1 MKNFEIINESIKHEY
16 EGNRNEI
23 YNLGEIDIIDKS
35 GKIIKVKPKD
45 IIDVIDKAMF
55 YFQKNYPYLHVF
67 INLYKIMYV
76 PVYPSKICD
85 TMAVDENNNLW
96 INLNFV
102 YTDCSMNMKN
112 VFGLLFHEMFHVF
125 FSHIVRF
132 NKMFPQQELTSLS
145 KGMKKALNK
154 KANIAM
160 DYEVNASMVEDKI
173 VDENFWKNMNGLYKK
188 EYTGKTWEEI
198 YKVYGDME
206 YKEWLERNGEKISDE
221 ELEIINAIEKA
232 AKVLNDP
239 KSTDREKANAN
250 RELEKTLDKIL
261 GRNKKND
268 IRDIFEEMKNTQLS
282 DFGNIEQK
290 MQEVI
295 DDLYK
300 DPSKMADDEFEK
312 LMNDVDEMSR
322 EFARNKKNITD
333 RFNKSDENETFDDI
347 KKMRKTLKETLQ
359 EMRNKK
365 MSNAEKK
372 EALNKIKDS
381 IEDVISNDLDK
392 EKNKEKRKIRDEEIE
407 KEKFEEFKKSHPLRK
422 LMNVFKN
429 LMDLSGDPYNLV
441 REESY
446 DIMKDINKMLDTL
459 TEIKLS
465 DYTENDIKDLK
476 SIFPQLKDSL
486 FEDLKK
492 LIYNKTIIN
501 KTEDDLYKEL
511 DKVFKHVESVLFSDL
526 INPKLN
532 DYTKMSGLLMAAEKM
547 RKIGQILKTQ
557 KSWIAS
563 DEFYEG
569 YREMRDELISL
580 YNKDIK
586 ALLKR
591 LYDMGVLNDMTLG
604 TLDEQSQILFDELV
618 SNGEIK
624 LK

>member
-102 YTDCSMNMKN
+102 YTNCSMNMKN
-112 VFGLLFHEMFHVF
+112 IFGLLFHEMFHVF

-173 VDENFWKNMNGLYKK
+173 VDENFWKNMKGLYKK

-206 YKEWLERNGEKISDE
+206 YKEWLEKNGEKITDE

-239 KSTDREKANAN
+239 KSTDRDKANAN

-392 EKNKEKRKIRDEEIE
+392 EKNKEKRKQRDEEIE
-407 KEKFEEFKKSHPLRK
+407 KEKFEEFKNSHPLRK

-441 REESY
+441 RKESY

-486 FEDLKK
+486 FEDLKE
-492 LIYNKTIIN
+492 LINNKTIIN
-501 KTEDDLYKEL
+501 KTEDDLYKGL
-511 DKVFKHVESVLFSDL
+511 DGVFKHVESVLFSDL

-532 DYTKMSGLLMAAEKM
+532 DYTKKSGLLMAAEKM
-547 RKIGQILKTQ
+547 RKIGKILKTQ

-569 YREMRDELISL
+569 YKEMRDELISL
-580 YNKDIK
+580 YNKDKK

-591 LYDMGVLNDMTLG
+591 LYDMGVLNDMTLD
-604 TLDEQSQILFDELV
+604 TLDDQSQILFDELV

>member
-35 GKIIKVKPKD
+35 GKIIQVKPKD

-55 YFQKNYPYLHVF
+55 YLQKNYPYLHVF

-85 TMAVDENNNLW
+85 TMAVDGNNNLW

-102 YTDCSMNMKN
+102 YNNCSMNMKN

-145 KGMKKALNK
+145 KGMKKALNT
-154 KANIAM
+154 KANISM

-173 VDENFWKNMNGLYKK
+173 VDENFWKNMKGLYKK
-188 EYTGKTWEEI
+188 EYSGKTWEEI

-206 YKEWLERNGEKISDE
+206 YKEWLEKNGQKISDE

-290 MQEVI
+290 MQDVI

-333 RFNKSDENETFDDI
+333 RFDKSDENETFDDI
-347 KKMRKTLKETLQ
+347 KNMRKTLKETLQ
-359 EMRNKK
+359 EMKNKK
-365 MSNAEKK
+365 MSKSEKK

-381 IEDVISNDLDK
+381 IEDVISNDLVK
-392 EKNKEKRKIRDEEIE
+392 EKNKEIRKQRDKEVE
-407 KEKFEEFKKSHPLRK
+407 KEKLEEFKNSHPLRK
-422 LMNVFKN
+422 LIKVFKN

-441 REESY
+441 RKESY

-476 SIFPQLKDSL
+476 SVFPQLKDSL
-486 FEDLKK
+486 FEDLKE
-492 LIYNKTIIN
+492 LIHNKTIIN
-501 KTEDDLYKEL
+501 KTEDDLYKGL
-511 DKVFKHVESVLFSDL
+511 DGVFKHVESVLFSDL

-547 RKIGQILKTQ
+547 RKIGKVLKTQ

-569 YREMRDELISL
+569 YREIRDELISL
-580 YNKDIK
+580 YNKDK
-586 ALLKR
+586 KSLLKR
-591 LYDMGVLNDMTLG
+591 LYDMGVLNDMTLD
-604 TLDEQSQILFDELV
+604 TLDKKSQILFDELV

>member
-102 YTDCSMNMKN
+102 YTNCSMNMKN
-112 VFGLLFHEMFHVF
+112 IFGLLFHEMFHVF

-333 RFNKSDENETFDDI
+333 RFNKSDENETFEDI

-392 EKNKEKRKIRDEEIE
+392 EKNKEKRKQRDEELA
-407 KEKFEEFKKSHPLRK
+407 KEKLEEFKNSHPLRK
-422 LMNVFKN
+422 LIKVFKN

-441 REESY
+441 RKESY

-486 FEDLKK
+486 FEDLKE

-501 KTEDDLYKEL
+501 KTEDDLYKGL
-511 DKVFKHVESVLFSDL
+511 DGVFKHVESVLFSDL

-547 RKIGQILKTQ
+547 RKIGKILKTQ
-557 KSWIAS
+557 KAWIAS

-569 YREMRDELISL
+569 YKEMRDELFSL
-580 YNKDIK
+580 YKKDKK

-591 LYDMGVLNDMTLG
+591 LYDMGVLDDMTLD
-604 TLDEQSQILFDELV
+604 TLDDQSQILFDELV